1 MLCNEHVIA
10 VDRAPP
16 TCQIEADGIVWQL
29 VYTAG
34 GITWQAVPL
43 RPKSTWPWTLVTTRL
58 RPRSRRTTPRSA
70 LWVVPLALKIS
81 LKHEV
86 AKPFD
91 EIACGDKAE
100 GASPW
105 KVDRFMQAK
114 RMLPLSIQ
122 FCMQ

>member
-1 MLCNEHVIA
+1 M
-10 VDRAPP
+10 
-16 TCQIEADGIVWQL
+16 
-29 VYTAG
+29 
-34 GITWQAVPL
+34 WQAVPL

-70 LWVVPLALKIS
+70 LWIVPLVLKIS

-86 AKPFD
+86 AKQPFD

-105 KVDRFMQAK
+105 KVDRMQSYFFMQAK